1 MDRAA
6 IEVETLLKIVIAL
19 VILWLALEVLDAVFG
34 LLLGV
39 FWFLQ
44 PLLGLVLLV
53 LLILWLLDRI

>member
-6 IEVETLLKIVIAL
+6 IEVETLLKIVIVL

-44 PLLGLVLLV
+44 PLLGVVLLV

>member
-6 IEVETLLKIVIAL
+6 IEVETLLKIVIVL

-34 LLLGV
+34 LLLGF

-44 PLLGLVLLV
+44 PLLGVVLLV